1 MSNDTVPASA
11 TAIPNDLA
19 RQFIAKLRAHGH
31 RPYVDNGH
39 FCIRPSVLPRI
50 EPQEP
55 HPLGYSYLLGFDDR
69 PFAALLRDPSRRGEL
84 IAAVR
89 EAEALADHVSGLDQ

>member
-1 MSNDTVPASA
+1 MDS
-11 TAIPNDLA
+11 LA

-31 RPYVDNGH
+31 RPYVQNGG
-39 FCIRPSVLPRI
+39 FGF
-50 EPQEP
+50 EPGACEP
-55 HPLGYSYLLGFDDR
+55 TAPPESHPIVDCSYPFGFDDR